1 MVYTKTQTSTKGGEM
16 NQEPF
21 DGSDYQH
28 DRDHA
33 RLSKQQQR
41 IFDFM
46 KDGEWRTLK
55 HIAYVTS
62 APETS
67 VSAQLRNFRKP
78 KFGSHTVEK
87 DYDAHGLYYYRLVI
101 NTQDPRQQKWC

>member
-1 MVYTKTQTSTKGGEM
+1 MVYTKIKTCSKGGKM
-16 NQEPF
+16 NKEPF

-46 KDGEWRTLK
+46 KDGERRTLK

-78 KFGSHTVEK
+78 KFGSHTLEK
-87 DYDAHGLYYYRLVI
+87 DYHGDGLYYYRLVI
-101 NTQDPRQQKWC
+101 NTQDPRQQMLF

>member
-1 MVYTKTQTSTKGGEM
+1 MQQKI
-16 NQEPF
+16 F
-21 DGSDYQH
+21 DGSDYDH
-28 DRDHA
+28 NRDSQ
-33 RLSKQQQR
+33 RLSKQQEK
-41 IFDFM
+41 IFNLM
-46 KDGEWRTLK
+46 RDGEWRTLK

-101 NTQDPRQQKWC
+101 NTQDPRQQMLF